1 MKNVCDC
8 GGTLE
13 VVEDYETVWRCGICG
28 NYYSTL
34 ISDRL
39 DGM

>member
-13 VVEDYETVWRCGICG
+13 VVEDYETVYKCQNCG
-28 NYYSTL
+28 NYYSVK
-34 ISDRL
+34 SNDRL
-39 DGM
+39 ED